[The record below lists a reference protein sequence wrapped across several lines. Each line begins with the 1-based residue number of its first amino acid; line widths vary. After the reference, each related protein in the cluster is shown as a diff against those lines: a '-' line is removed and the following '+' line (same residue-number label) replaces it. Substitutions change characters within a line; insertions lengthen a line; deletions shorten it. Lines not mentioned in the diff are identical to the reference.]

1 VRKTKNRLDPD
12 ITPRVDRRRLAG
24 IVRMT
29 TAAKLLARKRQLID
43 RLHKN
48 PEPGERRQIDRFLAK
63 IDTALSFLEEA
74 ELKESNRQRSGNR
87 RLAKIG
93 R

>member
-1 VRKTKNRLDPD
+1 
-12 ITPRVDRRRLAG
+12 
-24 IVRMT
+24 MT

-87 RLAKIG
+87 RLAKID